1 MFYKEVDK
9 RKRQDMAVFL
19 KDHFRYNTMN
29 SWNRCTSF
37 ANNVKIY
44 NLSLGELEDK
54 AYEAIQ
60 DELVYDIC
68 AHPIIVDF
76 TKKMKGRYTIGF
88 NGRCGGY
95 LVLYN
100 SEYVK
105 SEHLSYCRSCGQK
118 NFQKVPEGEVGV
130 CGRCKQKDRVNYN
143 EIPMNLRVY
152 TGRSIEFDEDEDIDM
167 ESLKELVRIVEE
179 FDKTCDEIVESFTS
193 YLRDMYV

>member
-19 KDHFRYNTMN
+19 KDHFRYDTMS
-29 SWNRCTSF
+29 SWNRVTSF

-44 NLSLGELEDK
+44 KLKLGELENK

-68 AHPIIVDF
+68 AYPIIADF

-130 CGRCKQKDRVNYN
+130 CGRCGQKNRVNYN

-152 TGRSIEFDEDEDIDM
+152 SGRGIEFDEEDSI
-167 ESLKELVRIVEE
+167 EVIKSLVEVVQE
-179 FDKTCDEIVESFTS
+179 FDKACDEIIEAFTS
-193 YLRDMYV
+193 YLESEEV